1 MVNNNVQFHSVQSKH
16 LKHDTHYD
24 SIQYT
29 FEYVFIVITLE
40 IFCNYDTL
48 HWWNMEQ
55 IAQLSLAHCLPR
67 YLSFIHSDI
76 LVNIIFHFKKQKCGD
91 VPYSFRDSWNQ
102 RLNLRNFYR
111 YVVDLHE
118 KESIIS
124 FVTAFYYLFS
134 VSFNFLFSFTA
145 PTTVYRLPYLM
156 NVEMSLNIIAG

>member
-1 MVNNNVQFHSVQSKH
+1 MQDISLTTEAFLKHIDVHYSQNRIGSSTSSLIHLHCWLVNNNVQFHSVQSKH

-111 YVVDLHE
+111 
-118 KESIIS
+118 
-124 FVTAFYYLFS
+124 
-134 VSFNFLFSFTA
+134 
-145 PTTVYRLPYLM
+145 
-156 NVEMSLNIIAG
+156 